1 MVVSQ
6 EDRTALMWAAMK
18 GHTDVFKALIENG
31 ADVNAKEKVRSRY
44 NTVVGANDQRM
55 FWS

>member
-1 MVVSQ
+1 MFVSQ

-18 GHTDVFKALIENG
+18 GHTDVFKALIKEG